1 MLAENLVDVQR
12 PLEQNN
18 APDHQLQILGKEANE
33 NVVSERT
40 ESDAAGKNKLWSVI
54 GNQFPKL
61 FFHVEVISII
71 NKAPGNARC
80 KS

>member
-40 ESDAAGKNKLWSVI
+40 ESDAAGKNKL
-54 GNQFPKL
+54 
-61 FFHVEVISII
+61 
-71 NKAPGNARC
+71 
-80 KS
+80 